1 MISTVL
7 LTLFVIAIVLVLAGS
22 FLSFKSNGNPQSSS
36 RSKSSAYV
44 TGTYRNGTRVYTQS
58 STTLTRGT
66 ATLKDTATLTRG
78 ASALKDTTTLTKTS
92 VRLKSPAQGYR
103 YELYREETLA
113 SRILPHLNIMQ
124 LIKPYPGKPTPYAG
138 IVLIA
143 VAFFGV
149 GYMTLSPIL
158 NPAHTGQFFL
168 LANLTSAPTPAVA
181 QKPATSQGSSTTQSP
196 FAGLP
201 NVSTSLL
208 RLNQMDQVQY
218 NSTDE
223 YNTWAA
229 STCSAAS
236 MTEVINAYTHKNYR
250 VTDILKV
257 EAQLKQI
264 TPDEGLLQPEGI
276 AITVAKFGF
285 KADYLNNPT
294 LESIEQIA
302 NHGQP
307 VIISFPPSR
316 WPGGHILILRGGQ
329 GDKVYLAD
337 SSVLNMQVMAR
348 DKFLSYWG
356 GFAVVVT
363 PK

>member
-7 LTLFVIAIVLVLAGS
+7 LTLFVIAIALVLAGS
-22 FLSFKSNGNPQSSS
+22 FLSVKSNDTPQSSS
-36 RSKSSAYV
+36 RSKSSTYV

-58 STTLTRGT
+58 STTLTRGAT
-66 ATLKDTATLTRG
+66 TLKNTATLT
-78 ASALKDTTTLTKTS
+78 KTP
-92 VRLKSPAQGYR
+92 VRLKTPAKGYR
-103 YELYREETLA
+103 YELYREETFV
-113 SRILPHLNIMQ
+113 SRILPHINIMQ
-124 LIKPYPGKPTPYAG
+124 LIKPHPGKPTPYAG
-138 IVLIA
+138 VVLIA
-143 VAFFGV
+143 VACFGV
-149 GYMTLSPIL
+149 GYMTLGSIL
-158 NPAHTGQFFL
+158 NPTHTGSFFL
-168 LANLTSAPTPAVA
+168 LPNLTSVPTSAAV
-181 QKPATSQGSSTTQSP
+181 QKPATSKGSTQSL
-196 FAGLP
+196 FAGQP
-201 NVSTSLL
+201 GVSTSMM
-208 RLNQMDQVQY
+208 RLNQMNQAQY

-229 STCSAAS
+229 SACSAAA

-250 VTDILKV
+250 VTDILTV

-264 TPDEGLLQPEGI
+264 TPESGLLQPAGI
-276 AITVAKFGF
+276 GITVAKFGF
-285 KADYLNNPT
+285 NADYLNNPS
-294 LESIEQIA
+294 LDSIEQIA